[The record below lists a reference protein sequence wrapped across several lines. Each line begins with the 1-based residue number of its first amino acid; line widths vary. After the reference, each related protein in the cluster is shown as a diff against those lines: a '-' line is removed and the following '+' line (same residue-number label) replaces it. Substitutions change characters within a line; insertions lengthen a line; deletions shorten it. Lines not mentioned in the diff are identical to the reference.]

1 LDDIEA
7 CSFDHRLATNAV
19 VNALAIQLLE
29 NQVSCGEWWE
39 GINKGEQDAQ
49 MLTARERAAAAVEAE
64 LLYSDSA

>member
-1 LDDIEA
+1 M
-7 CSFDHRLATNAV
+7 